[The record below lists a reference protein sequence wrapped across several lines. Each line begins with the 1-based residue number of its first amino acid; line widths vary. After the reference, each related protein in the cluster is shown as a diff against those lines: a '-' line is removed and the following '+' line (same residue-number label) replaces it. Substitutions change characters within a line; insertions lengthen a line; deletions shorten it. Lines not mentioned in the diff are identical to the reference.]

1 MRILFVSREYPPES
15 NFGGIGSYVASIA
28 PALKTRGHDVH
39 VLSCLLGQTARDYE
53 DNGVMIHRRPLRRIK
68 GLGRLMGLPASTA
81 RVSAALSV
89 VMAVRQL
96 GTDFDI
102 VEIPDY
108 LAEGLFISMT
118 RRVPTVAFLHTPIS
132 VIEQYSDKLNR
143 ADRWLADRL
152 ERLAVSHSELVTS
165 PTQRLV
171 DVLPDGWLKQ
181 HVPMIIR
188 LPIDLESWAGT
199 GPVVDTRPVVAHIGR
214 LEPRKAPE
222 TLVQAAAILAGEI
235 SGFEA
240 WFLGASGA
248 RKDGMTYQEWLEM
261 QSEEL
266 SAPSKFWGYV
276 PREELPRHLDRIRV
290 VAITSREDNFPM
302 AGIEAMAAGRPI
314 VCMSTVGLAEILDGT
329 EAGAIVPPDDPEA
342 LASALLPFLEDRR
355 HAGRAGQAAKQLV
368 TRVCAAD
375 VVASH
380 REVVYER
387 AIARASALR

>member
-1 MRILFVSREYPPES
+1 M
-15 NFGGIGSYVASIA
+15 ASIA
-28 PALKTRGHDVH
+28 PALKRRGHDVH
-39 VLSCLLGQTARDYE
+39 VLSCVLGQAARDYE
-53 DNGVMIHRRPLRRIK
+53 DNGVMIHRRPLRRVK

-89 VMAVRQL
+89 LMSLRRL
-96 GTDFDI
+96 EIDFDI

-118 RRVPTVAFLHTPIS
+118 RGVPTVAFLHTPTS
-132 VIEQYSDKLNR
+132 VIEQYSDRLNR

-171 DVLPDGWLKQ
+171 DVLPDGWLKG
-181 HVPMIIR
+181 HLPVIIR
-188 LPIDLESWAGT
+188 LPIELENWADT
-199 GPVVDTRPVVAHIGR
+199 APVVETGPVVAHIGR

-222 TLVQAAAILAGEI
+222 TLVQAAAILAREI
-235 SGFEA
+235 SRFEA

-261 QSEEL
+261 QSDEL
-266 SAPSKFWGYV
+266 SAPSKFWGFV
-276 PREELPRHLDRIRV
+276 PRDELPRHLDRIRV

-302 AGIEAMAAGRPI
+302 AGVEAMAAGRPI
-314 VCMSTVGLAEILDGT
+314 VCMSTVGLAEILQDT
-329 EAGAIVPPDDPEA
+329 EAGTIVPPDDPEA
-342 LASALLPFLEDRR
+342 LASALLPFLEDRQ
-355 HAGRAGQAAKQLV
+355 HAARAGQAARQLV
-368 TRVCAAD
+368 KRVCAPD
-375 VVASH
+375 VVASN
-380 REVVYER
+380 REAVYER